1 MRNRSGARGRPRAPV
16 PVAKSGF
23 DSKRFAPRRIAR
35 SPRPTVGYGVHR
47 VFKVAASF
55 LAEPG
60 LPRAITAAVHP
71 ACRKNHREMGG
82 DARAK
87 SWVWAFHL
95 PSGRSPPR
103 LRASARLR
111 GPSLGPCAQAVKQS
125 ANTTLLTFDAG
136 FPDTFQSVGP
146 AGRPTELP
154 LLGLSK
160 DRPSV
165 VLPPPKSTPGTPA
178 RGLPSGRAGQS
189 PSMFRPRGFPPP
201 RRLAPSMTRAC
212 LATRSRPWGSP
223 RFSTSPASRL
233 AKPAPPRNAFP
244 ALRSL
249 PSVRSRHLSG
259 LPSRE
264 RERRPAI

>member
-35 SPRPTVGYGVHR
+35 SPSTDGR
-47 VFKVAASF
+47 VWGS
-55 LAEPG
+55 PG
-60 LPRAITAAVHP
+60 LQGRSLVPCGTRPPSRH
-71 ACRKNHREMGG
+71 HRH
-82 DARAK
+82 
-87 SWVWAFHL
+87 S
-95 PSGRSPPR
+95 PSGMPHEPPRDGGRCPSEVVGMGFPPALRTLPPR

-111 GPSLGPCAQAVKQS
+111 GPSLGPCAHAVKQS
-125 ANTTLLTFDAG
+125 ANTTLLTFDAV

-146 AGRPTELP
+146 AGCPTELP

-165 VLPPPKSTPGTPA
+165 VLPPPKSTPGSPT
-178 RGLPSGRAGQS
+178 RRLPSERAGQG

-201 RRLAPSMTRAC
+201 RRLAPSTAC
-212 LATRSRPWGSP
+212 ACIATRSRPWGSS
-223 RFSTSPASRL
+223 RFSTDPASHL
-233 AKPAPPRNAFP
+233 AMPAPPRNAFP

-249 PSVRSRHLSG
+249 PSVRSCNL
-259 LPSRE
+259 
-264 RERRPAI
+264 RRTSSTRT